1 MIDLPSVPLAAS
13 LNLANSTVNRLTNV
27 FTADLDLSLI
37 SRKANLSKL
46 SGFFFRWPTDK
57 FGWFTATTAAKG
69 NAERQK
75 HGNSLTQFFAEQPTA
90 AFNHRRLSRT
100 AVCNRLGR
108 AIRSSRGV
116 FMR

>member
-1 MIDLPSVPLAAS
+1 MIELPSVPLAAS

-46 SGFFFRWPTDK
+46 SGFFFVGQQTSLVGLLPLQ
-57 FGWFTATTAAKG
+57 AAK
-69 NAERQK
+69 RQK

-90 AFNHRRLSRT
+90 AFNHKRLSRT